1 MEPLNNYTA
10 KTILSKEIFIE
21 IFSQEDEI
29 QKARMILSAEERA
42 DELKVGRQ
50 FKQLLKAYKKV
61 AEEKPRKQETQSVE
75 NWTNF
80 GPPYPKMKCRS
91 WIATQDGIYQQT
103 TNPFSPD
110 ILACYHPIL
119 PIERLK
125 NIETGDEQIK
135 LAFKRSGRWE
145 EVIVAKTTITSAA
158 KIVSLSAKGV
168 AVTSENAK
176 YLVRYLSDVEN
187 MNDDEIDVQYSTSK
201 LGWIKD
207 GFMPYN
213 TEVVFDGDN
222 RFRDLYESISKYGSR
237 ELWIRHVKKLRA
249 SGKME
254 VKLMLAASFASV
266 LVPLLGGLPFIVDL
280 WGETEGGK
288 TVTLMVAASVWA
300 DPAENKYIGD
310 FKTTDTALESRAD
323 MLNHLPLVMDDT
335 SKVSDRIRGNFEGMV
350 YDLCSGKGKSRSNR
364 DLGVNRENR
373 WQNCILTS
381 GERALQT
388 YVSQGGAI
396 NRILEIEC
404 GDYIYQDPRETA
416 ETVKGNYGFAGEEF
430 VQIVTD
436 MGREAVRTIQEGILN
451 ELIDDSKMQKQA
463 TALSIIL
470 TADRIATER
479 IFKDKQ
485 YISITDAKN
494 VLVDR
499 SELSDNDRAYRFICD
514 KVEMNPARF
523 DDETNC
529 EKWGVLDGDYVYFFT
544 QAFDELCEAG
554 GFSRKSIMSWLEKK
568 KLSLQDQGRVTK
580 VKRING
586 KLTRCICILIEQGEE
601 PADEGGFVPIPQNEQ
616 ETLPFV

>member
-10 KTILSKEIFIE
+10 KTILSEEIFIE

-61 AEEKPRKQETQSVE
+61 AEEKPRKQATQSVE

-187 MNDDEIDVQYSTSK
+187 MNDDEIEVQYSTSK

-266 LVPLLGGLPFIVDL
+266 LVSLLGGLPFIVDL

-350 YDLCSGKGKSRSNR
+350 Y
-364 DLGVNRENR
+364 
-373 WQNCILTS
+373 
-381 GERALQT
+381 
-388 YVSQGGAI
+388 
-396 NRILEIEC
+396 
-404 GDYIYQDPRETA
+404 
-416 ETVKGNYGFAGEEF
+416 GF
-430 VQIVTD
+430 
-436 MGREAVRTIQEGILN
+436 ML
-451 ELIDDSKMQKQA
+451 
-463 TALSIIL
+463 
-470 TADRIATER
+470 
-479 IFKDKQ
+479 
-485 YISITDAKN
+485 
-494 VLVDR
+494 
-499 SELSDNDRAYRFICD
+499 
-514 KVEMNPARF
+514 
-523 DDETNC
+523 
-529 EKWGVLDGDYVYFFT
+529 W
-544 QAFDELCEAG
+544 
-554 GFSRKSIMSWLEKK
+554 
-568 KLSLQDQGRVTK
+568 
-580 VKRING
+580 
-586 KLTRCICILIEQGEE
+586 
-601 PADEGGFVPIPQNEQ
+601 
-616 ETLPFV
+616 